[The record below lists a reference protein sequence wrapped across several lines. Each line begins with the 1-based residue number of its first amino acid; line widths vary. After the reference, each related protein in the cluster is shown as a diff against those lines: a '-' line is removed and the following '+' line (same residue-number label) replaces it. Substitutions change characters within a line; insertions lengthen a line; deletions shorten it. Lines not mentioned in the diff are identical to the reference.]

1 MIKRCDWAETNELE
15 KIYHDEEWGIP
26 VHDEQQLFEI
36 LVLESMQAGLS
47 WTTIL
52 KKRETLR
59 MAYDNFD
66 YQLIANYDDQK
77 IEALLADPGV
87 IRHSLKIKATI
98 NNAKAFLKIQDEFG
112 SFNQYLWQYVEG
124 QPQVNHWATI
134 QEVPASTELSDKISK
149 DLKKRGFKFLGT
161 TTVYAFLQ
169 ATGVVND
176 HLEYCFKA

>member
-1 MIKRCDWAETNELE
+1 MKRCDWAETNELE

-26 VHDEQQLFEI
+26 VHDEQQLFEM

-59 MAYDNFD
+59 IAYDNFD
-66 YQLIANYDDQK
+66 YQLIANYDEQK
-77 IEALLADPGV
+77 IENLLADPGV

-98 NNAKAFLKIQDEFG
+98 NNAKAYLKIQDEFG

-149 DLKKRGFKFLGT
+149 DLKKHGFKFLGT

-176 HLEYCFKA
+176 HLEYCFKV

>member
-26 VHDEQQLFEI
+26 VHDEQQLFEM

-59 MAYDNFD
+59 IAYDNFD
-66 YQLIANYDDQK
+66 YQLIANYDEQK
-77 IEALLADPGV
+77 IENLLADPGV

-98 NNAKAFLKIQDEFG
+98 NNAKAYLKIQDEFG

-149 DLKKRGFKFLGT
+149 DLKKHGFKFLGT

-176 HLEYCFKA
+176 HLEYCFKV